1 MCLGLVTPEFLLL
14 VESKSKEKV
23 GLSTTVSM
31 DEIKCKYNSY
41 LTSVVDI
48 VTNRVKIY
56 WNRIKYPLS

>member
-23 GLSTTVSM
+23 GLSMTVSM

-56 WNRIKYPLS
+56 LNRIKYPLS